1 MPKAASMA
9 PGAKPQAWL
18 VALFVLM
25 IVGDALAAPP
35 TLSQVFPPGGQRGS
49 TVAVTLTGKF
59 DWPVNVWSPGVDIAA
74 GTDSGKLD
82 ITIPADLA
90 TDRIWL
96 RLHSAEGASNLVPFL
111 IGSLKELTEDEPNN
125 SPRKAQTLESVAV
138 TINGK
143 LEKADV
149 DGFLVPLIAGQTL
162 VAAVDANVRLGSPM
176 DAILQVASP
185 DGTVL
190 AENHDAVGLDPRLVF
205 TATKTGPHIVRLFAF
220 PSTPDSTI
228 AFRGGSD
235 YVYRLT
241 LTTGP
246 FVSHAVPLTVSA
258 TDPGQVAV
266 HGWNLLADAKLAVMP
281 FGGPRL
287 VDHAEL
293 EPLGELRTPSEAR
306 LGFVF
311 SPEFAGSAR
320 VRIVPHEVIASVPQ
334 SDAEHPFA
342 LTLPMAVTGCLTV
355 PRQRDVYQFAL
366 TKGQAVLI
374 TAEAE
379 SLDFPVDPVLQLLDP
394 QGGEAAEVDDTGKN
408 RDAVLAHTAKSDGN
422 YRLTVTDRYRHG
434 SPRGFYRLSVRT
446 DQPDF
451 ELSASADV
459 LVVTPGKPAELTV
472 SVQPRNIG
480 DQNVGPISITAE
492 SLPEGVTLA
501 QTTTEAKSEGR
512 RSRSSPKVTLTFTAS
527 GPAFSGPIRL
537 IGKAT
542 EPQEI
547 QRRVRTPEKL
557 GATWDSIWLTVT
569 APAN

>member
-1 MPKAASMA
+1 MGVVPDPPLA
-9 PGAKPQAWL
+9 AKPQAAFIALL
-18 VALFVLM
+18 VVLQC
-25 IVGDALAAPP
+25 AAAYAAPP

-90 TDRIWL
+90 ADRIWL
-96 RLHSAEGASNLVPFL
+96 RLHNAEGASNLVPFL
-111 IGSLKELTEDEPNN
+111 IGSLKEIAEDEPNN
-125 SPRKAQTLESVAV
+125 SPRKAQVLESAAV

-149 DGFLVPLIAGQTL
+149 DGFIVPLTAGQTL

-185 DGTVL
+185 DGMVL

-205 TATKTGPHIVRLFAF
+205 TAMKTGPHIVRLFAF
-220 PSTPDSTI
+220 PATPDSTI

-235 YVYRLT
+235 YLYRLT

-258 TDPGQVAV
+258 ADPGQVAV
-266 HGWNLLADAKLAVMP
+266 HGWNLPADAKLSVRP
-281 FGGPRL
+281 FGAERL

-306 LGFVF
+306 WGFVF
-311 SPEFAGSAR
+311 APEFAGSAR
-320 VRIVPHEVIASVPQ
+320 VRIVPHEVIAAVPQ
-334 SDAEHPFA
+334 SDPEHPFV
-342 LTLPMAVTGCLTV
+342 LTVPTAITGCLASAK
-355 PRQRDVYQFAL
+355 QRDVYQFAM
-366 TKGQAVLI
+366 TKGQAVVI
-374 TAEAE
+374 TAESE

-408 RDAVLAHTAKSDGN
+408 RDAVVAHTAKSDGN
-422 YRLTVTDRYRHG
+422 YRLTVADRYRHG
-434 SPRGFYRLSVRT
+434 SPRGFYRLSVRAEL
-446 DQPDF
+446 PDY
-451 ELSASADV
+451 ELSVTADA
-459 LVVTPGKPAELTV
+459 LVVTMGKPAELTV
-472 SVQPRNIG
+472 NVLRRS
-480 DQNVGPISITAE
+480 DNVGPITISALD
-492 SLPEGVTLA
+492 LPPGVTMA
-501 QTTTEAKSEGR
+501 DVVTEGKGSKPSKA
-512 RSRSSPKVTLTFTAS
+512 TLSFTAA

-537 IGKAT
+537 VGKAT
-542 EPQEI
+542 DPHEI

-557 GATWDSIWLTVT
+557 GATWDHLWLTVVPSSPGT
-569 APAN
+569 P